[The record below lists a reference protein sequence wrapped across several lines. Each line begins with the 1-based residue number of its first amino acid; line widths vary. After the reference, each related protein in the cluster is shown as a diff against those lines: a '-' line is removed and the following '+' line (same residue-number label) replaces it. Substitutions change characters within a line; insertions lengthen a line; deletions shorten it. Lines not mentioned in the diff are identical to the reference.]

1 MTDSIPRLFNTE
13 RPNIIMIILE
23 SFSSHLMETLGG
35 EPGIAVNMDEF
46 AKEGILFTHFYAN
59 SFRTDRGLVSIIS
72 GYPAQPTTSIMKYT
86 RKTQS
91 LPFLPV

>member
-1 MTDSIPRLFNTE
+1 MPAEEADILFSELTDKPVTDSIPRLFNTE

-46 AKEGILFTHFYAN
+46 AKEG
-59 SFRTDRGLVSIIS
+59 
-72 GYPAQPTTSIMKYT
+72 YPVY
-86 RKTQS
+86 
-91 LPFLPV
+91 PFLCQQLPHRPGLGIHH